1 MSERVAGREEAGAT
15 YAPVGSPWLVCL
27 PPLALLLIAPLLS
40 PEVSTW
46 GRLALLLAGVGTAL
60 ALATRLPALGG
71 RPAISLVALA
81 SVPIVSAAIG
91 AADRGGAAARLL
103 DLGLLAVAFWA
114 GRDLLGAHGRP
125 RAAALLAGLGT
136 ITALHGLYQR
146 GWGFA
151 RDVAILERLDLPD
164 APLYT
169 LRLQTGRV
177 FSTFLLPSAFAGFL
191 ILSLP
196 ATLALAW
203 RARGRAGR
211 ATLAGL
217 ALIQAAALAFT
228 FSHGAVLAL
237 AVGGLIVASRSH
249 SARLR
254 RGALV
259 AACGAFALL
268 LLVAWS
274 RAERIDGE
282 LNPAT
287 ERLEN
292 WRVAAMMIADQPLTG
307 VGWGSFG
314 ASYSQYHRPGTNQT
328 RYAHNTYL
336 QLVAEAGVTAIP
348 FLLILLAGAWRG
360 LGAGRSRAA
369 DAWMWLGVVAVLAH
383 NAIDF
388 TLLLP
393 SVGVPCCLLAGALC
407 AGPGPPGPGRAGR
420 AAALSLALL
429 LAAGL
434 PLALGREMAES
445 ARDALVEG
453 RKAESAS
460 RMGLARRLDPLQADY
475 PDFLV
480 RLALEDGGLDAAAL
494 ARARDLAEEA
504 CRLDRRTAHHRTTL
518 ELVCEAQGDPACA
531 LRAAQRA
538 ALLAPASA
546 EYRARV
552 ERLARA
558 LERR

>member
-1 MSERVAGREEAGAT
+1 
-15 YAPVGSPWLVCL
+15 
-27 PPLALLLIAPLLS
+27 
-40 PEVSTW
+40 
-46 GRLALLLAGVGTAL
+46 
-60 ALATRLPALGG
+60 
-71 RPAISLVALA
+71 
-81 SVPIVSAAIG
+81 
-91 AADRGGAAARLL
+91 
-103 DLGLLAVAFWA
+103 
-114 GRDLLGAHGRP
+114 
-125 RAAALLAGLGT
+125 
-136 ITALHGLYQR
+136 
-146 GWGFA
+146 
-151 RDVAILERLDLPD
+151 
-164 APLYT
+164 
-169 LRLQTGRV
+169 
-177 FSTFLLPSAFAGFL
+177 
-191 ILSLP
+191 
-196 ATLALAW
+196 
-203 RARGRAGR
+203 
-211 ATLAGL
+211 
-217 ALIQAAALAFT
+217 
-228 FSHGAVLAL
+228 
-237 AVGGLIVASRSH
+237 
-249 SARLR
+249 
-254 RGALV
+254 
-259 AACGAFALL
+259 
-268 LLVAWS
+268 
-274 RAERIDGE
+274 
-282 LNPAT
+282 
-287 ERLEN
+287 
-292 WRVAAMMIADQPLTG
+292 
-307 VGWGSFG
+307 
-314 ASYSQYHRPGTNQT
+314 
-328 RYAHNTYL
+328 
-336 QLVAEAGVTAIP
+336 
-348 FLLILLAGAWRG
+348 
-360 LGAGRSRAA
+360 
-369 DAWMWLGVVAVLAH
+369 MWLGVVAVLAH